1 MIFIIVK
8 IYKTEHYEDCKE
20 EIENLFDEDYK
31 ENEEIFFKENK
42 EKIKHIIK
50 IKILENR

>member
-8 IYKTEHYEDCKE
+8 MYKTEHYEDCKE

-31 ENEEIFFKENK
+31 ENEEYFLK
-42 EKIKHIIK
+42 KIKK
-50 IKILENR
+50 K